1 MFSFFIINILN
12 FKSKTNI
19 YIIREN
25 KQLRINDNK
34 FDVSFR
40 KIDRDTIITYF
51 FYFIN
56 NINEW
61 N

>member
-1 MFSFFIINILN
+1 MFSFFIINVLN
-12 FKSKTNI
+12 FKSETNI

-40 KIDRDTIITYF
+40 KIDRDIIITYF

>member
-1 MFSFFIINILN
+1 MFSFFIINVLN
-12 FKSKTNI
+12 FKSETNI

>member
-1 MFSFFIINILN
+1 MFSFFIINVLN
-12 FKSKTNI
+12 FKSETNI

-25 KQLRINDNK
+25 KQLRINDNN
-34 FDVSFR
+34 FGVSFR

>member
-1 MFSFFIINILN
+1 MFSFFIINVLN
-12 FKSKTNI
+12 FKSETNI

-40 KIDRDTIITYF
+40 KIDRDTN
-51 FYFIN
+51 N
-56 NINEW
+56 NIFFLFYK
-61 N
+61 

>member
-1 MFSFFIINILN
+1 MFSFFIINVLN
-12 FKSKTNI
+12 FKSETNI

-34 FDVSFR
+34 FDVSFQ

>member
-1 MFSFFIINILN
+1 MFSFFIINVLN
-12 FKSKTNI
+12 FKSETNI

-56 NINEW
+56 NRNEW

>member
-1 MFSFFIINILN
+1 MFSFFIINVLN
-12 FKSKTNI
+12 FKSETNI

-25 KQLRINDNK
+25 KQLRINDNN